1 MYLLKRSISSFTRR
15 VFTTLALVL
24 LLLPSA
30 QALTELSPDSDHR
43 GAMKEMLQ
51 RLERGHYVKLEV
63 DDSASSQLLD
73 SYLADLDPNRQFFL
87 KSDIDEF
94 ERYRERLDDELKKGR
109 VDAGF
114 TIFNRYRQRIVERL
128 EKTIASLDKT
138 VPSFDFSKDENILLD
153 RSEQPWPKNQQEA
166 DEIWRKQLKNRVLGL
181 KLAGKEDKD
190 IVELLQ
196 KRFRNQVK
204 RLEQLE
210 SEDAFQM
217 YANAFASLY
226 DPHTDYFS
234 PRLSENFQINMSLKL
249 EGIGAVLQMEDDYT
263 KIVRLV
269 PAGPADKQGQLQPA
283 DRIVGVAQGKKG
295 EMQDVI
301 GWRLDDVV
309 DLIRGPS
316 GSFVRLDVIPAI
328 AHSDEERKEIVIERN
343 EVKLEEQ
350 SAKGEIIEIKDA
362 DGETRK
368 IGVINIPT
376 FYLDFDAFR
385 MGDPDFRST
394 TRDVHRILGE
404 LLVDGAEGIVIDLRD
419 NGGGSLAEANGLV
432 GLFIE
437 SGPTVQIR
445 QSNSRVIRE
454 GKRRSSPYYTG
465 PLAVLINRM
474 SASASEIFAGAI
486 QDYQR
491 GIVIGTQSFGKGT
504 VQSVN
509 PLSHGQLK
517 MTESKFYRISGDS
530 TQNRGVIPDIAFP
543 PLYDKE
549 QIGESILDNAMA
561 WDRIAEA
568 RHRYYYDL
576 RSGLPALEN
585 KHASRIA
592 KDPDFRF
599 LTEQL
604 AAIDK
609 YRDRKELSLN
619 MAVRKKER
627 EEQKALQLA
636 MENRRRVAKGEE
648 PLEVLEGD
656 GEEGLEIPDDLVVSP
671 KMDSSQDSDTVADKD
686 DKEKKEK
693 VDPLLNEAGH
703 ILVDAMPYFQP
714 EQLAGR
720 P

>member
-1 MYLLKRSISSFTRR
+1 MYLLKRSTSSFTRR

-30 QALTELSPDSDHR
+30 QALTELSPDGDQR

-491 GIVIGTQSFGKGT
+491 GIVIGTQSFG
-504 VQSVN
+504 
-509 PLSHGQLK
+509 
-517 MTESKFYRISGDS
+517 
-530 TQNRGVIPDIAFP
+530 
-543 PLYDKE
+543 
-549 QIGESILDNAMA
+549 IL
-561 WDRIAEA
+561 
-568 RHRYYYDL
+568 
-576 RSGLPALEN
+576 
-585 KHASRIA
+585 
-592 KDPDFRF
+592 
-599 LTEQL
+599 
-604 AAIDK
+604 
-609 YRDRKELSLN
+609 
-619 MAVRKKER
+619 V
-627 EEQKALQLA
+627 LA
-636 MENRRRVAKGEE
+636 MCTFPIFYFISKVIYVSKT
-648 PLEVLEGD
+648 VLC
-656 GEEGLEIPDDLVVSP
+656 LKKVWTVPVYHIHSCIVCFVVVVTFELISRCININHRNVFFCFFFLH
-671 KMDSSQDSDTVADKD
+671 S
-686 DKEKKEK
+686 
-693 VDPLLNEAGH
+693 PLLCY
-703 ILVDAMPYFQP
+703 I
-714 EQLAGR
+714 
-720 P
+720 

>member
-1 MYLLKRSISSFTRR
+1 MLFTQHRSSR
-15 VFTTLALVL
+15 TLFASVSL
-24 LLLPSA
+24 LLLCLLSPA
-30 QALTELSPDSDHR
+30 YALTDLEPSKEHR
-43 GAMKEMLQ
+43 KAIRDMLNQ
-51 RLERGHYVKLEV
+51 LNSSHYVKLAV
-63 DDSASSQLLD
+63 DDASSSRLLD
-73 SYLADLDPNRQFFL
+73 AYLSDLDPNRQFL
-87 KSDIDEF
+87 LAEDIASF
-94 ERYRERLDDELKKGR
+94 QQYRDRLDDELKKGR
-109 VDAGF
+109 LDTGF
-114 TIFNRYRQRIVERL
+114 LIFNRYRQRIVGRLERSLDDL
-128 EKTIASLDKT
+128 EKTVAAM
-138 VPSFDFSKDENILLD
+138 DFSVDESFLLD
-153 RSEQPWPKNQQEA
+153 RSEQPWPKNQTEA

-181 KLAGKEDKD
+181 KLAGKEDKA
-190 IVELLQ
+190 IVELLE

-204 RLEQLE
+204 RLTQLE
-210 SEDAFQM
+210 AEDAFQI
-217 YANAFASLY
+217 YANALASLY

-269 PAGPADKQGQLQPA
+269 PAGPADKQGELQPA

-295 EMQDVI
+295 DMQDVI

-309 DLIRGPS
+309 DLIRGPK
-316 GSFVRLDVIPAI
+316 GSVVRLEVIPAL

-350 SAKGEIIEIKDA
+350 SAKGEILDIEDA
-362 DGETRK
+362 SGKVRK
-368 IGVINIPT
+368 IGVIDIPT

-404 LLVDGAEGIVIDLRD
+404 LLAEGAEGIVIDLRD

-530 TQNRGVIPDIAFP
+530 TQNRGVIPDISFP
-543 PLYDKE
+543 PLYDSE

-561 WDRIAEA
+561 WDRIARA
-568 RHRYYYDL
+568 RHSYYYDL
-576 RSGLPALEN
+576 RSGLDKLE
-585 KHASRIA
+585 KRHEERVA

-599 LTEQL
+599 LKEQL
-604 AAIDK
+604 AAIEK
-609 YRDRKELSLN
+609 YRDREYLSLN
-619 MAVRKKER
+619 IAKRKKER

-636 MENRRRVAKGEE
+636 MENRRRVAKGEK
-648 PLEVLEGD
+648 PLDVLKDDE
-656 GEEGLEIPDDLVVSP
+656 LETPDDLLISP
-671 KMDSSQDSDTVADKD
+671 DTEAENEGEEKDKRP
-686 DKEKKEK
+686 
-693 VDPLLNEAGH
+693 DPLLNEAGH
-703 ILVDAMPYFQP
+703 ILVDAIPAFQQ
-714 EQLAGR
+714 ERLAGR

>member
-1 MYLLKRSISSFTRR
+1 MLFTQHRSSR
-15 VFTTLALVL
+15 TLFASVSL
-24 LLLPSA
+24 LLLCLLSPA
-30 QALTELSPDSDHR
+30 YALTDLEPSKEHR
-43 GAMKEMLQ
+43 KAIRDMLNQ
-51 RLERGHYVKLEV
+51 LNSSHYVKLAV
-63 DDSASSQLLD
+63 DDASSSRLLD
-73 SYLADLDPNRQFFL
+73 AYLSDLDPNRQFL
-87 KSDIDEF
+87 LAEDIASF
-94 ERYRERLDDELKKGR
+94 QQYRDRLDDELKKGR
-109 VDAGF
+109 LDTGF
-114 TIFNRYRQRIVERL
+114 LIFNRYRQRIVGRLERSLDDL
-128 EKTIASLDKT
+128 EKTVAAM
-138 VPSFDFSKDENILLD
+138 DFSVDESFLLD
-153 RSEQPWPKNQQEA
+153 RSEQPWPKNQTEA

-181 KLAGKEDKD
+181 KLAGKEDKA
-190 IVELLQ
+190 IVELLE

-204 RLEQLE
+204 RLTQLE
-210 SEDAFQM
+210 AEDAFQI
-217 YANAFASLY
+217 YANALASLY

-269 PAGPADKQGQLQPA
+269 PAGPADKQGELQPA

-295 EMQDVI
+295 DMQDVI

-309 DLIRGPS
+309 DLIRGPK
-316 GSFVRLDVIPAI
+316 GSVVRLEVIPAL

-350 SAKGEIIEIKDA
+350 SAKGEILDIEDA
-362 DGETRK
+362 SGKVRK
-368 IGVINIPT
+368 IGVIDIPT

-404 LLVDGAEGIVIDLRD
+404 LLAEGAEGIVIDLRD

-530 TQNRGVIPDIAFP
+530 TQNRGVIPDISFP
-543 PLYDKE
+543 PLYDSE

-561 WDRIAEA
+561 WDRIARA
-568 RHRYYYDL
+568 RHSYYYDL
-576 RSGLPALEN
+576 RSGLDKLE
-585 KHASRIA
+585 KRHEERVA

-599 LTEQL
+599 LKEQL
-604 AAIDK
+604 AAIEK
-609 YRDRKELSLN
+609 YRDRKYLSLN
-619 MAVRKKER
+619 IAKRKKER

-636 MENRRRVAKGEE
+636 MENRRRVAKGEK
-648 PLEVLEGD
+648 PLDVLKDDE
-656 GEEGLEIPDDLVVSP
+656 LETPDDLLISP
-671 KMDSSQDSDTVADKD
+671 DTEAENEGEEKDKRP
-686 DKEKKEK
+686 
-693 VDPLLNEAGH
+693 DPLLNEAGH
-703 ILVDAMPYFQP
+703 ILVDAIPAFQQ
-714 EQLAGR
+714 ERLAGR

>member
-1 MYLLKRSISSFTRR
+1 MEKYRLFMHSTIRRTTPSQLLFAAVTL
-15 VFTTLALVL
+15 VFSL
-24 LLLPSA
+24 LF
-30 QALTELSPDSDHR
+30 LSPAHALSALEPASEHR
-43 GAMKEMLQ
+43 TAIRDMLQ
-51 RLERGHYVKLEV
+51 QLGRNHYVKLTL
-63 DDSASSQLLD
+63 DDRASAQLLAA
-73 SYLADLDPNRQFFL
+73 YLDDLDPNRQFL
-87 KSDIDEF
+87 LADDIASF
-94 ERYRERLDDELKKGR
+94 EKYRHQLDDELKKGR
-109 VDAGF
+109 LDTGF
-114 TIFNRYRQRIVERL
+114 RIFNIYRQRIVSRL
-128 EKTIASLDKT
+128 ERTLNKLEDT
-138 VPSFDFSKDENILLD
+138 VNSFDFSENESFLLD
-153 RSEQPWPKNQQEA
+153 RSEQPWPANQLEA

-181 KLAGKEDKD
+181 KLAGKESKD
-190 IVELLQ
+190 IAELLE
-196 KRFRNQVK
+196 KRFRNQIK
-204 RLEQLE
+204 RLTQLE
-210 SEDAFQM
+210 AEDAFQI
-217 YANAFASLY
+217 YANALASLY

-249 EGIGAVLQMEDDYT
+249 EGIGAVLQMEDDFT

-269 PAGPADKQGQLQPA
+269 PAGPADKQGELQPA
-283 DRIVGVAQGKKG
+283 DRIIGVAQGKNG
-295 EMQDVI
+295 DMQDVI

-309 DLIRGPS
+309 DLIRGPK
-316 GSFVRLDVIPAI
+316 GSIVRLEVIPAL
-328 AHSDEERKEIVIERN
+328 AHSEEERKEIVIERN

-350 SAKGEIIEIKDA
+350 SAKGELLDIRDA
-362 DGETRK
+362 DGQTRK

-404 LLVDGAEGIVIDLRD
+404 LLAEGAEGIVIDLRD

-437 SGPTVQIR
+437 AGPTVQIR

-543 PLYDKE
+543 PLYDST
-549 QIGESILDNAMA
+549 QIGENILDNAMA
-561 WDRIAEA
+561 WDRIDRAK
-568 RHRYYYDL
+568 HSYYFDL
-576 RSGLPALEN
+576 RRGLPALE
-585 KHASRIA
+585 KEHQQRVA

-599 LTEQL
+599 LKEQL
-604 AAIDK
+604 AAIEK
-609 YRDRKELSLN
+609 YRDRKSLSLN
-619 MAVRKKER
+619 IDVRKKER

-636 MENRRRVAKGEE
+636 MENRRRVAKGEKPLDVLKE
-648 PLEVLEGD
+648 DDLEVPEDLLLSPAVSEEDGD
-656 GEEGLEIPDDLVVSP
+656 
-671 KMDSSQDSDTVADKD
+671 KKADKP
-686 DKEKKEK
+686 
-693 VDPLLNEAGH
+693 DPLLNEAGH
-703 ILVDAMPYFQP
+703 ILVDAIPYFQQ

>member
-1 MYLLKRSISSFTRR
+1 MLNQLNSS
-15 VFTTLALVL
+15 
-24 LLLPSA
+24 
-30 QALTELSPDSDHR
+30 
-43 GAMKEMLQ
+43 
-51 RLERGHYVKLEV
+51 HYVKLAV
-63 DDSASSQLLD
+63 DDASSSRLLD
-73 SYLADLDPNRQFFL
+73 AYLSDLDPNRQFL
-87 KSDIDEF
+87 LAEDIASF
-94 ERYRERLDDELKKGR
+94 QQYRDRLDDELKKGR
-109 VDAGF
+109 LDTGF
-114 TIFNRYRQRIVERL
+114 LIFNRYRQRIVGRLERSLDDL
-128 EKTIASLDKT
+128 EKTVAAM
-138 VPSFDFSKDENILLD
+138 DFSVDESFLLD
-153 RSEQPWPKNQQEA
+153 RSEQPWPKNQTEA

-181 KLAGKEDKD
+181 KLAGKEDKA
-190 IVELLQ
+190 IVELLE

-204 RLEQLE
+204 RLTQLE
-210 SEDAFQM
+210 AEDAFQI
-217 YANAFASLY
+217 YANALASLY

-269 PAGPADKQGQLQPA
+269 PAGPADKQGELQPA

-295 EMQDVI
+295 DMQDVI

-309 DLIRGPS
+309 DLIRGPK
-316 GSFVRLDVIPAI
+316 GSVVRLEVIPAL

-350 SAKGEIIEIKDA
+350 SAKGEILDIEDA
-362 DGETRK
+362 SGKVRK
-368 IGVINIPT
+368 IGVIDIPT

-404 LLVDGAEGIVIDLRD
+404 LLAEGAEGIVIDLRD

-530 TQNRGVIPDIAFP
+530 TQNRGVIPDISFP
-543 PLYDKE
+543 PLYDSE

-561 WDRIAEA
+561 WDRIARA
-568 RHRYYYDL
+568 RHSYYYDL
-576 RSGLPALEN
+576 RSGLDKLE
-585 KHASRIA
+585 KRHEERVA

-599 LTEQL
+599 LKEQL
-604 AAIDK
+604 AAIEK
-609 YRDRKELSLN
+609 YRDRKYLSLN
-619 MAVRKKER
+619 IAKRKKER

-636 MENRRRVAKGEE
+636 MENRRRVAKGEK
-648 PLEVLEGD
+648 PLDVLKDDE
-656 GEEGLEIPDDLVVSP
+656 LETPDDLLISP
-671 KMDSSQDSDTVADKD
+671 DTEAENEGEEKDKRP
-686 DKEKKEK
+686 
-693 VDPLLNEAGH
+693 DPLLNEAGH
-703 ILVDAMPYFQP
+703 ILVDAIPAFQQ
-714 EQLAGR
+714 ERLAGR

>member
-1 MYLLKRSISSFTRR
+1 MLFTQHRSSRTLFASVSLLFL
-15 VFTTLALVL
+15 FL
-24 LLLPSA
+24 LSPA
-30 QALTELSPDSDHR
+30 YALTDLEPSKEHR
-43 GAMKEMLQ
+43 KAIRDMLNQ
-51 RLERGHYVKLEV
+51 LNSSHYVKLTV
-63 DDSASSQLLD
+63 DDASSSRLLD
-73 SYLADLDPNRQFFL
+73 AYLSDLDPNRQFL
-87 KSDIDEF
+87 LAEDIASF
-94 ERYRERLDDELKKGR
+94 QQYRDRLDDELKKGR
-109 VDAGF
+109 LDTGF
-114 TIFNRYRQRIVERL
+114 LIFNRYRQRIVSRLERSLDDL
-128 EKTIASLDKT
+128 EKTVAAM
-138 VPSFDFSKDENILLD
+138 DFSIDESFLLD
-153 RSEQPWPKNQQEA
+153 RSEQPWPKNQTEA

-181 KLAGKEDKD
+181 KLAGKEDKA
-190 IVELLQ
+190 IVELLE

-204 RLEQLE
+204 RLTQLE
-210 SEDAFQM
+210 AEDAFQI
-217 YANAFASLY
+217 YANALASLY

-269 PAGPADKQGQLQPA
+269 PAGPADKQGELQPA

-295 EMQDVI
+295 DMQDVI

-309 DLIRGPS
+309 DLIRGPK
-316 GSFVRLDVIPAI
+316 GSVVRLEVIPAL

-350 SAKGEIIEIKDA
+350 SAKGEILDIEDA
-362 DGETRK
+362 SGKVRK
-368 IGVINIPT
+368 IGVIDIPT

-404 LLVDGAEGIVIDLRD
+404 LLAEGAEGIVIDLRD

-530 TQNRGVIPDIAFP
+530 TQNRGVIPDISFP
-543 PLYDKE
+543 PLYDSE

-561 WDRIAEA
+561 WDRIARA
-568 RHRYYYDL
+568 RHSYYYDL
-576 RSGLPALEN
+576 RSGLDKLE
-585 KHASRIA
+585 KRHEERVA

-599 LTEQL
+599 LKEQL
-604 AAIDK
+604 AAIEK
-609 YRDRKELSLN
+609 YRDRKYLSLN
-619 MAVRKKER
+619 IAKRKKER

-636 MENRRRVAKGEE
+636 MENRRRVAKGEK
-648 PLEVLEGD
+648 PLDVLKDDELD
-656 GEEGLEIPDDLVVSP
+656 TPDDLLISP
-671 KMDSSQDSDTVADKD
+671 DTEAENEGEEKDKRP
-686 DKEKKEK
+686 
-693 VDPLLNEAGH
+693 DPLLNEAGH
-703 ILVDAMPYFQP
+703 ILVDAIPAFQQ
-714 EQLAGR
+714 ERLAGR